1 MNMKSTLWFHYI
13 AASCRRQGLFPHLHL
28 FHRPADNESVRI
40 PRETILSY
48 GFLAK
53 WLAISLTAGIVGTG
67 IVRVFFLL
75 QGWIA
80 ALLSGVGLPLVIWPV
95 VGALIT
101 GGIVY
106 RIKPAAAGEGIPGYL
121 EGMNENAARFP
132 LGTTLMKFA
141 ATVGTLTTYGNGGV
155 VGPLGRVTSG
165 LISFLVDKSRRIGL
179 NDYDRRTAAICGMAA
194 AVGAVFHSSIGGGV
208 FAVEIIQKS
217 EMRYRDLF
225 PAILASSMA
234 THFSRVFGWDPF
246 FAADIPAR
254 YMNPGIAGIVLLT
267 AVLTGFAGKFYIATY
282 RVVARLLRREA
293 GSRMLVK
300 TLTGSVVAA
309 VLAWAVDPELMGT
322 SKGIVDMLLAPEATR
337 TVATLSILAALLYIP
352 VKAAANIATVGS
364 GMSAGFTGPSLILGM
379 LLGYV
384 LSGLFGVP
392 AYSPEYYAILG
403 AGFTAMLASSINVPI
418 AAAIL
423 GLELFGLHYGLPCGV
438 AAVIGF
444 QMNRHRT
451 LYDYAQTGAAA
462 VTDEEA
468 DIPDS

>member
-1 MNMKSTLWFHYI
+1 MKSILGMYPLYRSLPWATRTF
-13 AASCRRQGLFPHLHL
+13 STFHL
-28 FHRPADNESVRI
+28 FHGPADNESVRI
-40 PRETILSY
+40 PRETIRSY

-53 WLAISLTAGIVGTG
+53 WLAISLTASLVGTG
-67 IVRVFFLL
+67 IVRLFFLL
-75 QGWIA
+75 QEWSA
-80 ALLSGVGLPLVIWPV
+80 ALLAGVGVPLVIWPV

-106 RIKPAAAGEGIPGYL
+106 RINPAAAGEGIPGYL
-121 EGMNENAARFP
+121 AGMNEHSARFP

-141 ATVGTLTTYGNGGV
+141 ATLATLTTYGNGGV
-155 VGPLGRVTSG
+155 VGPLGRVTAG
-165 LISFLVDKSRRIGL
+165 LTAFFADKSRRLGL
-179 NDYDRRTAAICGMAA
+179 NDYDRRTAALCGMAA
-194 AVGAVFHSSIGGGV
+194 AGGAIFHSSLGGGV

-234 THFSRVFGWDPF
+234 THFSRVFGWAPF

-254 YMNPGIAGIVLLT
+254 YMNPGITGIVLLT
-267 AVLTGFAGKFYIATY
+267 AVLTGFAGKVYITTY
-282 RVVARLLRREA
+282 RVVAKVLRREA
-293 GSRMLVK
+293 GSRILVK
-300 TLTGSVVAA
+300 TLTGSAVAA
-309 VLAWAVDPELMGT
+309 GLAWVVSPELMGT
-322 SKGIVDMLLAPEATR
+322 SKGIVDTLLAPEPSHA
-337 TVATLSILAALLYIP
+337 VVTLSILAALLYIP

-384 LSGLFGVP
+384 LSSLFGVP

-403 AGFTAMLASSINVPI
+403 AGFAAMLASSINVPI

-451 LYDYAQTGAAA
+451 LYDYAQPGAAA
-462 VTDEEA
+462 EEKREEA
-468 DIPDS
+468 S